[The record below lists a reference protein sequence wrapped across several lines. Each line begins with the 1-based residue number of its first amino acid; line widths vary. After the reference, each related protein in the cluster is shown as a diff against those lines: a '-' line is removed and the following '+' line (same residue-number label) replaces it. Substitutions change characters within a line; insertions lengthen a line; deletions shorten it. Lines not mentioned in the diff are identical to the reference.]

1 MSTTR
6 SNQKS
11 LIKKSMKL
19 SMDESN
25 LFSYQEIKDKL
36 LPFDLIAFRG
46 GDLISDLIT
55 ILEEYQVGVGVF
67 SHVGMVV
74 TADILPNFYYD
85 GKEFTLK
92 PNHPYILESTFS
104 YNIKGI
110 MDNSPDVIIRKGHL
124 GVQLR
129 DLEEVIPRYIIDEK
143 TKVAWCKLL
152 NNPFDIIEGE
162 SIETSNRRRDIV
174 KEKFI
179 NFFESYHGRLYEMNP
194 ESLFAAMFP
203 SLRFIRSIRDNIFK
217 SLFEVLCSWGITKK
231 KTDPS
236 GWQFCSELVANV
248 YQTINVISEDFDPRD
263 ILPIDFF
270 GNDQDNLPGLVSSP
284 IFIKDWDLPGNSAVH
299 YAIENVTHN
308 CTIISEISSDIADNS
323 IIVNEISSEV
333 THNCT
338 IINEVSP
345 DIADNSIIEKVT
357 HNCTIIN
364 ETSSNLFD
372 NSIIE
377 KVTHNCAIINE
388 TSTELTYC
396 YKTNID
402 I

>member
-6 SNQKS
+6 SNQKA
-11 LIKKSMKL
+11 LTKKSMKL

-25 LFSYQEIKDKL
+25 LTSYQEIKDKL

-55 ILEEYQVGVGVF
+55 TLEDYQVGVGVF

-74 TADILPNFYYD
+74 TADILPKFYYD
-85 GKEFTLK
+85 GKEFILK

-110 MDNSPDVIIRKGHL
+110 IDNCPDVITRKGHL

-152 NNPFDIIEGE
+152 NNPFDIVEGE
-162 SIETSNRRRDIV
+162 PVETTIKRRDIV
-174 KEKFI
+174 KENFIKF
-179 NFFESYHGRLYEMNP
+179 FDSYEGRLYEINP
-194 ESLFAAMFP
+194 ESLLAAMFP

-217 SLFEVLCSWGITKK
+217 SLFKVLHSWRITKK

-248 YQTINVISEDFDPRD
+248 YQTINIISPDFDPRD
-263 ILPIDFF
+263 VLPIDFF
-270 GNDQDNLPGLVSSP
+270 GYDYDNIPALVAAP
-284 IFIKDWDLPGNSAVH
+284 VFIKDWDLPDKPAVH
-299 YAIENVTHN
+299 YTIEKYIKQTLTNITPDS
-308 CTIISEISSDIADNS
+308 TII
-323 IIVNEISSEV
+323 
-333 THNCT
+333 
-338 IINEVSP
+338 
-345 DIADNSIIEKVT
+345 K
-357 HNCTIIN
+357 
-364 ETSSNLFD
+364 
-372 NSIIE
+372 
-377 KVTHNCAIINE
+377 E
-388 TSTELTYC
+388 TSTQVT
-396 YKTNID
+396 ID
-402 I
+402 CIVVNQESSK